1 MPEPSERDFVIGPL
15 PVIRHSS
22 FVIRN
27 LISMGLFAKFKA
39 GLQKTHARLT
49 HEIKRIVTRSPKLT
63 AESLEEIEHALI
75 AADLGMA
82 MTTQIVTAVKLA
94 YESQGTAGLDY
105 LAIARA
111 EIEKSLSANQP
122 KLREIPGST
131 CVVSIVGVNG
141 TGKTTTS
148 AKLAHYFQAQKKTV
162 LLAACDTFR
171 AAAIEQIKL
180 WGARLKVEVIAGNYG
195 ADAASVAHD
204 AVTAAQARKADYL
217 FIDTAGRLHTKH
229 NLMQELQKLHRVI
242 GKQLA
247 GAPHEVLLVLD
258 ATTGM
263 NALNQAREFHKA
275 VPLTGLVVTKLDG
288 TSKGGMV
295 VAIQKELGLPIKFI
309 GLGEQA
315 DDLQPFDAKQYAEAL
330 FTEKE

>member
-1 MPEPSERDFVIGPL
+1 
-15 PVIRHSS
+15 
-22 FVIRN
+22 
-27 LISMGLFAKFKA
+27 MGLFSKFKA
-39 GLQKTHARLT
+39 GLAKTHAKLT

-63 AESLEEIEHALI
+63 AESLEEIEQALI

-82 MTTQIVTAVKLA
+82 MTTQIVAAVKLA
-94 YESQGTAGLDY
+94 YETQGTAGLDY
-105 LAIARA
+105 LAIAQA
-111 EIEKSLSANQP
+111 EIEKSLSANNP
-122 KLREIPGST
+122 KLREISGGT

-148 AKLAHYFQAQKKTV
+148 AKLAHYFQAQKKSV

-171 AAAIEQIKL
+171 AAAIEQLKL
-180 WGARLKVEVIAGNYG
+180 WGTRLKVDVIASGYG

-258 ATTGM
+258 GSTGM
-263 NALNQAREFHKA
+263 NALNQAREFH
-275 VPLTGLVVTKLDG
+275 
-288 TSKGGMV
+288 
-295 VAIQKELGLPIKFI
+295 
-309 GLGEQA
+309 
-315 DDLQPFDAKQYAEAL
+315 
-330 FTEKE
+330 

>member
-1 MPEPSERDFVIGPL
+1 M
-15 PVIRHSS
+15 
-22 FVIRN
+22 N
-27 LISMGLFAKFKA
+27 LFQKFKA
-39 GLQKTHARLT
+39 GLQKTHSQLAR
-49 HEIKRIVTRSPKLT
+49 EIKRIVTRSPKLD
-63 AESLEEIEHALI
+63 AASLEELEAALI
-75 AADLGMA
+75 AADLGPTVTA
-82 MTTQIVTAVKLA
+82 QIVAAVKQA
-94 YESQGTAGLDY
+94 YESQGTTGHDVF
-105 LAIARA
+105 AIARA
-111 EIEKSLSANQP
+111 EVEKNL
-122 KLREIPGST
+122 LTDTPGLIKAAHGPT
-131 CVVSIVGVNG
+131 VVSVVGVNG
-141 TGKTTTS
+141 TGKTTTA
-148 AKLAHYFQAQKKTV
+148 AKLAHLIQSQKKTA

-180 WGARLKVEVIAGNYG
+180 WGQRLKVEVIAGAYG

-295 VAIQKELGLPIKFI
+295 VAIQQELGLPIKFI
-309 GLGEQA
+309 GLGEQP
-315 DDLQPFDAKQYAEAL
+315 DDLQPFDAKQFAEAL
-330 FTEKE
+330 FADEGFAGKRD

>member
-1 MPEPSERDFVIGPL
+1 
-15 PVIRHSS
+15 
-22 FVIRN
+22 
-27 LISMGLFAKFKA
+27 MGLFAKFKA
-39 GLQKTHARLT
+39 GLAKTHAKLT

-82 MTTQIVTAVKLA
+82 MTTQILDAVKKA
-94 YESQGTAGLDY
+94 YESQGSAGLDY

-111 EIEKSLSANQP
+111 EIEKSLSSNKAELIKNP
-122 KLREIPGST
+122 NGPT
-131 CVVSIVGVNG
+131 VVSIVGVNG

-148 AKLAHYFQAQKKTV
+148 AKLAYLIQSQNKSA

-171 AAAIEQIKL
+171 AAAIEQLKL
-180 WGARLKVEVIAGNYG
+180 WGQRLKVEVIASAYG
-195 ADAASVAHD
+195 SDAAAVAHD
-204 AVTAAQARKADYL
+204 AVTAALARKADYL

-229 NLMQELQKLHRVI
+229 NLMQELHKLHRVI

-258 ATTGM
+258 GSTGM
-263 NALNQAREFHKA
+263 NALNQAREFNKA
-275 VPLTGLVVTKLDG
+275 VPLTGLIVTKLDG

-309 GLGEQA
+309 GLGEQP
-315 DDLQPFDAKQYAEAL
+315 DDLQPFDARQFAQAL
-330 FTEKE
+330 FEE

>member
-1 MPEPSERDFVIGPL
+1 
-15 PVIRHSS
+15 
-22 FVIRN
+22 
-27 LISMGLFAKFKA
+27 MGLFSKFKA
-39 GLQKTHARLT
+39 GLAKTHAKLT

-82 MTTQIVTAVKLA
+82 MTTQIVTAVKKA
-94 YESQGTAGLDY
+94 YESQGAAGLDY
-105 LAIARA
+105 LAIAHA
-111 EIEKSLSANQP
+111 EIGKSLATNNP
-122 KLREIPGST
+122 KLKEIPGGL

-148 AKLAHYFQAQKKTV
+148 AKLAHYFQTQKKSV

-171 AAAIEQIKL
+171 AAAIEQLKL
-180 WGARLKVEVIAGNYG
+180 WGARLKVEVIASAYG
-195 ADAASVAHD
+195 SDAASVAHD
-204 AVTAAQARKADYL
+204 AVTAALARKVDYL

-258 ATTGM
+258 GSTGM
-263 NALNQAREFHKA
+263 NALNKAREFHKA
-275 VPLTGLVVTKLDG
+275 VPLTGLIVTKLDG

-309 GLGEQA
+309 GLGEQP
-315 DDLQPFDAKQYAEAL
+315 DDLQPFDAKQFAQAL
-330 FTEKE
+330 FEE

>member
-1 MPEPSERDFVIGPL
+1 
-15 PVIRHSS
+15 
-22 FVIRN
+22 
-27 LISMGLFAKFKA
+27 MGLFAKFRA
-39 GLQKTHARLT
+39 GLQKTHAKLT
-49 HEIKRIVTRSPKLT
+49 HEITRIITRSPKLT
-63 AESLEEIEHALI
+63 AESLEEIEQALI
-75 AADLGMA
+75 GADLGLA
-82 MTTQIVTAVKLA
+82 MTTQITYAVKRA
-94 YESQGTAGLDY
+94 YETQGGAGLDY

-111 EIEKSLSANQP
+111 EIEKSVASAKAELKKMP
-122 KLREIPGST
+122 SGPT
-131 CVVSIVGVNG
+131 VVSIVGVNG

-148 AKLAHYFQAQKKTV
+148 AKLAHLLQVRNQTV

-180 WGARLKVEVIAGNYG
+180 WGARLEVEVIAGAYG
-195 ADAASVAHD
+195 ADPAAVAHD
-204 AVTAAQARKADYL
+204 AVAAAQARHADYL
-217 FIDTAGRLHTKH
+217 FVDTAGRLHTKH

-263 NALNQAREFHKA
+263 NALTQAREFNKA

-309 GLGEQA
+309 GLGEQP
-315 DDLQPFDAKQYAEAL
+315 DDLQPFDGRQFAQAL
-330 FTEKE
+330 FEE